1 LVYQWRY
8 LTFTALLLLE
18 YHTITR
24 TANPP
29 LLQYLNP
36 LLQNLTNHPPL
47 LPYQLLILA
56 RKAVFTLFIAL
67 SQLQSFFAPPTAP
80 STSSAGGI
88 DPQQLLRLEQ
98 TAKGT
103 EVEAGRL
110 LALEMTPFLGD
121 EGVVKELR
129 GRIREWLV
137 QNTIRADPMV
147 RDAVGRA
154 LGKRRVGAPPG
165 ARS

>member
-1 LVYQWRY
+1 MA
-8 LTFTALLLLE
+8 FTALLLLE
-18 YHTITR
+18 YHTLTR
-24 TANPP
+24 AANPP
-29 LLQYLNP
+29 LLRCLNR
-36 LLQNLTNHPPL
+36 LLQSLTTHPPL

-80 STSSAGGI
+80 SASSSAGM
-88 DPQQLLRLEQ
+88 DPQQLIRLEQ
-98 TAKGT
+98 IAKGT
-103 EVEAGRL
+103 DVEAGRL
-110 LALEMTPFLGD
+110 LALEMTPFVGD
-121 EGVVKELR
+121 EGVARELR

-165 ARS
+165 ARP

>member
-1 LVYQWRY
+1 M
-8 LTFTALLLLE
+8 TFTGLLVLE
-18 YHTITR
+18 YHTVTR
-24 TANPP
+24 NATPP
-29 LLQYLNP
+29 LLLYLNP
-36 LLQNLTNHPPL
+36 LLQNFTKHPPL

-56 RKAVFTLFIAL
+56 RKLVFTFFIAL
-67 SQLQSFFAPPTAP
+67 SQLQSFFAPPAAP
-80 STSSAGGI
+80 SVSSSAGM
-88 DPQQLLRLEQ
+88 DPQQLIRLEQ
-98 TAKGT
+98 TAKGS
-103 EVEAGRL
+103 EVEVGRL
-110 LALEMTPFLGD
+110 LALEMTPFVGD
-121 EGVVKELR
+121 EGAVRELR